1 MPTLEPFD
9 YTKHKQRDVF
19 GQGYPSTEYTITVP
33 MPDGTVA
40 NIPSIWW
47 DSKGNP
53 HFFGNIP
60 KDGDPVVDEER
71 AIKEALKYE
80 KESGLQF
87 PRYTD
92 FETAGKA
99 AGMRSQQGGANV
111 APLASQPFEMTEDPY
126 AQARGLM
133 DLIGSKES
141 RNDYNIAA
149 GGSKNKF
156 TDMTIND
163 VLDWQRKN
171 KNKAVGRY
179 QIIPDTMDYLK
190 NTLGLKGSEKFD
202 EALQDQMFVE
212 LLRRRGYD
220 DWSSGNLTDEGFAN
234 LLAKEWAAMPV
245 MSDMQGHKRPV
256 KAGESYYSGVGTNKA
271 LISPQDVLSAL
282 SLNKPEYATMDELL
296 GAHDF
301 FGTTIE

>member
-9 YTKHKQRDVF
+9 KTRHKMRDVF
-19 GQGYPSTEYTITVP
+19 GRGDPSTEYTITVR
-33 MPDGTVA
+33 MPDGTFA

-47 DSKGNP
+47 DEKGDP
-53 HFFGNIP
+53 TFFGTIP
-60 KDGDPVVDEER
+60 EEGDPIVDGQR
-71 AIKEALKYE
+71 AIDAAIKYE
-80 KESGLQF
+80 KDTGLEFQ
-87 PRYTD
+87 RYTD
-92 FETAGKA
+92 PQTAGQA
-99 AGMRSQQGGANV
+99 AALRSRSGGGNTG
-111 APLASQPFEMTEDPY
+111 PLATEPFEMTEDPY

-149 GGSKNKF
+149 GGKTNKF

-202 EALQDQMFVE
+202 ESMQDAMFVE

-220 DWSSGNLTDEGFAN
+220 DWTTGNISNEDFAN
-234 LLAKEWAAMPV
+234 QLAKEWAALPV
-245 MSDMQGHKRPV
+245 MNDMQGNKRPV
-256 KAGESYYSGVGTNKA
+256 KAGESYYSGVGSNKA
-271 LISPQDVLSAL
+271 LIAPQDVLSAL
-282 SLNKPEYATMDELL
+282 SSNKPEYATMDELL

>member
-1 MPTLEPFD
+1 MPNE
-9 YTKHKQRDVF
+9 
-19 GQGYPSTEYTITVP
+19 EY
-33 MPDGTVA
+33 
-40 NIPSIWW
+40 
-47 DSKGNP
+47 
-53 HFFGNIP
+53 
-60 KDGDPVVDEER
+60 
-71 AIKEALKYE
+71 
-80 KESGLQF
+80 Q
-87 PRYTD
+87 
-92 FETAGKA
+92 
-99 AGMRSQQGGANV
+99 
-111 APLASQPFEMTEDPY
+111 DPY
-126 AQARGLM
+126 ELARGLM
-133 DLIGSKES
+133 YLIGSKES

-149 GGSKNKF
+149 GGKTSANANKF
-156 TDMTIND
+156 TDMSIND

-171 KNKAVGRY
+171 KGKAVGRY

-245 MSDMQGHKRPV
+245 MSDMQGYKQPV
-256 KAGESYYSGVGTNKA
+256 KAGESYYTGVGSNKA
-271 LISPQDVLSAL
+271 LYTVQDVLDAL
-282 SLNKPEYATMDELL
+282 SSNQPKYATMDELL